1 METNKIIH
9 LRIIFFLFF
18 FFKNNIAYD
27 QYGIFKEKF
36 FLFIADISLYS
47 PIQSLA
53 QFFVSVIDKR
63 IVELRVL
70 SKNIGGRIDIKGS
83 DVTCSRLTGM

>member
-9 LRIIFFLFF
+9 LTIIFFLFF

-27 QYGIFKEKF
+27 QHGIFKEKF
-36 FLFIADISLYS
+36 VFIADISLYS

-53 QFFVSVIDKR
+53 QFFVPVIDKR